1 MDIRTQG
8 FHTHPEYI
16 PGIEHNLDGHKNPVS
31 FLNNYNNR
39 QQTLIMP
46 ASVHGNNL

>member
-31 FLNNYNNR
+31 FLNNYNNAANPYYACICAR
-39 QQTLIMP
+39 
-46 ASVHGNNL
+46 